1 MVKAILVILKI
12 KSKKIKMGY
21 LNKFFLNLIVLLFI
35 NFFFN
40 FGILLAVDEPKDM
53 VFKAKVNVKKIPQPI
68 INIEWDFDSLA
79 LDYKIYRKLK
89 NDTSWIELV
98 KLDKSVT
105 TFTDS
110 NINIGI
116 GYEYSMKKE
125 RLDFDAFGYYY
136 AGIEL
141 PEIEY
146 RGKVLLIIDNT
157 IYLNIKDELKEFKKD
172 LIGDGWQV
180 IERVCRRSENFDKN
194 AVQEV
199 KSIVDEEY
207 RKDSLNLKALIL
219 IGRVPVPYSGEY
231 AVDGHF
237 PNHYGAWPSDIY
249 YGVMSKGWSDS
260 IANTTSA
267 ERSENW
273 NIPDDGKFDQTV
285 IPSDTR
291 LQIGRIDFYN
301 LPVFK
306 ESELELIKL
315 YFQKNHRY
323 RTKQIS
329 FESKAIIQDGFGL
342 YSGESFASNAWMNFY
357 AILGAD
363 NIEEGNYI
371 ETLQNKSYIFGYGC
385 NQGAYDNIYKTA
397 YADQFATMNINSIFA
412 IFLGSY
418 LADWDSKNN
427 LLRSAIASQPSI
439 LVSFFSGRPF
449 WHFHHI
455 SLGETIGFSELISAN
470 NRQPGTDR
478 CLYNSNGQWGYREI
492 HNTILGDPTI
502 RLHIVEPIK
511 DIRAELERIN
521 GEKRVKLQ
529 WEHPS
534 DSEIIGYYI
543 YKART
548 YDNSFIRINDKI
560 LKENQY
566 IDYNILP
573 DSSIYMIR
581 ALKLQQTVTG
591 SYYNLSQGLFAEV
604 FDSTSKFKD
613 RLNAYPNPVDNH
625 LKLDIFL
632 ENENN
637 VELAIFNLNA
647 QRIRLIE
654 NSYLKKGSHYYN
666 WDTLDEN
673 GNSIPSGIY
682 YARLKIGTDVI
693 FKNITIIH

>member
-1 MVKAILVILKI
+1 MGHII
-12 KSKKIKMGY
+12 K
-21 LNKFFLNLIVLLFI
+21 NFLNILILLLI
-35 NFFFN
+35 NILFN
-40 FGILLAVDEPKDM
+40 FGILFAEDGPKDM
-53 VFKAKVNVKKIPQPI
+53 VFKAKVNLEKFPKPK
-68 INIEWDFDSLA
+68 INIEWDYDSLA
-79 LDYKIYRKLK
+79 LNYNIYRKFK
-89 NDTSWIELV
+89 NDTSWEELV

-105 TFTDS
+105 KFTDS

-116 GYEYSMKKE
+116 GYEYCLKKK

-141 PEIEY
+141 PEVEY

-157 IYLNIKDELKEFKKD
+157 IYPNIIDELKVFKKD
-172 LIGDGWQV
+172 LIGDGWSI
-180 IERVCRRSENFDKN
+180 IERICRRSENFN
-194 AVQEV
+194 SYAVQEV

-237 PNHYGAWPSDIY
+237 PNHFGAWPSDIY
-249 YGVMSKGWSDS
+249 YGVMSKSWSDS

-315 YFQKNHRY
+315 YLQKNHKY

-329 FESKAIIQDGFGL
+329 FENKAVIQDGFGL

-357 AILGAD
+357 AILGED

-397 YADQFATMNINSIFA
+397 YAEQFATMQINSIFA

-418 LADWDSKNN
+418 LADWDSRNN
-427 LLRSAIASQPSI
+427 LLRSAIASQPSM

-449 WHFHHI
+449 WHFHHL
-455 SLGETIGFSELISAN
+455 SLGETIGFSETISAN

-502 RLHIVEPIK
+502 RLHIVEPVK
-511 DIRAELERIN
+511 NFRAEIERIN
-521 GEKRVKLQ
+521 GVKRVKLQ

-534 DSEIIGYYI
+534 DTEVLGYYI

-548 YDNSFIRINDKI
+548 YEDRFIRINNQI
-560 LKENQY
+560 IKENQY
-566 IDYNILP
+566 LNDNILQ
-573 DSSIYMIR
+573 DSNIYMIR
-581 ALKLQQTVTG
+581 ALKLQKTVTG
-591 SYYNLSQGLFAEV
+591 SFYNLSQGLFAEF
-604 FDSTSKFKD
+604 FDSTSKFKNKLD
-613 RLNAYPNPVDNH
+613 AYPNPVDNH
-625 LKLDIFL
+625 LRLDIAIEE
-632 ENENN
+632 ENK
-637 VELAIFNLNA
+637 VELAIYNLNCK
-647 QRIRLIE
+647 RIRLIE
-654 NSYLKKGSHYYN
+654 NSYLKRGNHYYN
-666 WDTLDEN
+666 WDILDEN

-682 YARLKIGTDVI
+682 YARLKIGTEVI
-693 FKNITIIH
+693 FKNLTIIH